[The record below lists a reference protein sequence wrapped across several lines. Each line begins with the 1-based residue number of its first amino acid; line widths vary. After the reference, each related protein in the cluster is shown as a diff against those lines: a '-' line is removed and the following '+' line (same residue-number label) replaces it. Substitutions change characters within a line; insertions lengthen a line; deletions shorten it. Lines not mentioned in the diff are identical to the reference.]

1 MSFIR
6 NVVIKW
12 KRISESKSTVSFVLV
27 SIIQALILI
36 YLQFRIMERNQESVD
51 IIMELNE
58 TNQLTEYCYN
68 DNAIEVKTLDSKL
81 EKDCP
86 ELQFV
91 PEIMKYEL
99 PFILAELI
107 LGILMGYLSLNL
119 YREFGWNIYKKVGSD
134 ISMQKIYRTRLI
146 FAMLLKLDL
155 FIMILFSGLVAPS
168 FYITYKSKSIFQR
181 FLTLVS
187 SVILILVFF
196 FEVIAYRS
204 IETEWKTGINLFIIF
219 WIFALSNFAA
229 LSYEVISVSVMTNW
243 YIGFIVG
250 IICSSFALGTFII
263 SIYVRRGFGRGLKG
277 YLDKERNERKRK
289 VSGSKYHAKT
299 FDDIEN

>member
-68 DNAIEVKTLDSKL
+68 DNDLPSEYDANYYHRIDKFCIRLNWHSIEVKTLDSKL

-134 ISMQKIYRTRLI
+134 ISMQI
-146 FAMLLKLDL
+146 
-155 FIMILFSGLVAPS
+155 APS